1 MLNKQFFPAMLVT
14 CGLTLGLTLVLVGS
28 ARAQAIVSSET
39 SDGSV
44 ELSNLSA
51 PDSQPPV
58 SAEAGPDATAA
69 APAVAAADST
79 TAEAPKDPREQYRDM
94 VMKVPEGQPMS
105 ATSAVSRRYKKMD
118 KAAYQAN
125 VLDSAAQTA
134 PAPQAGGNTAN

>member
-1 MLNKQFFPAMLVT
+1 MQTLNSLLAS
-14 CGLTLGLTLVLVGS
+14 CGLTLSLAVMPLGS
-28 ARAQAIVSSET
+28 ASAQGIVSNET
-39 SDGSV
+39 AGGSV
-44 ELSNLSA
+44 ELSNLFA
-51 PDSQPPV
+51 PDGQAPIAV
-58 SAEAGPDATAA
+58 DATAEAAAA
-69 APAVAAADST
+69 APAAESAN
-79 TAEAPKDPREQYRDM
+79 AEAPKDPREQYRDM

>member
-58 SAEAGPDATAA
+58 SAEAGPEAAGA
-69 APAVAAADST
+69 APPVVADSAA
-79 TAEAPKDPREQYRDM
+79 AEAPKDPREQYRDM

-125 VLDSAAQTA
+125 VLDSAGQTA
-134 PAPQAGGNTAN
+134 PAPQAGGNAAN